1 MTVIK
6 IEDVIKFGKNP
17 LTKKEQLN
25 FKKNGVSFI
34 SRIKGLNEKGYL
46 DTESIKDLSFPI
58 DSSKKGI
65 LLEISFKEEK
75 EITLKDG
82 TKKKIRVTEYV
93 FVDYEDKTLN
103 KLYHN
108 EVKLAVQDKQEM
120 SFYQ

>member
-17 LTKKEQLN
+17 LTKKDQLN

-34 SRIKGLNEKGYL
+34 SKIKGLNEKGYL
-46 DTESIKDLSFPI
+46 DTESIKDLSFSI

-65 LLEISFKEEK
+65 LLEISYKEEK

-82 TKKKIRVTEYV
+82 TKKKIRITEYV

>member
-6 IEDVIKFGKNP
+6 IEDVITFGKNP

-34 SRIKGLNEKGYL
+34 NKIKGLKENGYL
-46 DTESIKDLSFPI
+46 DTEPIKDLTFTI
-58 DSSKKGI
+58 DSTKKGI
-65 LLEISFKEEK
+65 LLEISYKEEK

-82 TKKKIRVTEYV
+82 TKKNIRITEYV

-103 KLYHN
+103 VLHFSNIKPT
-108 EVKLAVQDKQEM
+108 AADKQEM